1 MRASETRLLSG
12 SYSSVVR
19 FFALLALLGT
29 APASDAL
36 QSAAK
41 PPELGKVKSIAES
54 QHEIVMLLLE
64 KKDFTNALTEAN
76 KIFDMSWPEDQE
88 PILLKELLYLSDR
101 FMHKEQVPLGL
112 QLLQTN
118 QRMFKKSASQAAIWK
133 EKGYLFKRMN
143 QTDKALECFR
153 EAQHLEKSTPR

>member
-1 MRASETRLLSG
+1 MRASEIRLFIGFPSPVVRLL
-12 SYSSVVR
+12 
-19 FFALLALLGT
+19 ALLTLLGT
-29 APASDAL
+29 APASVAL

-64 KKDFTNALTEAN
+64 KKDFANALTEAN
-76 KIFDMSWPEDQE
+76 KIFDMSWPADQE

-101 FMHKEQVPLGL
+101 FMHKEQMSLGL

-118 QRMFKKSASQAAIWK
+118 QRMFKKPASQAAIWK
-133 EKGYLFKRMN
+133 EKGYLLKKMN

-153 EAQHLEKSTPR
+153 EAQRLEKSSTR

>member
-1 MRASETRLLSG
+1 MRAAEKRLFIG
-12 SYSSVVR
+12 SFSSVVLL
-19 FFALLALLGT
+19 FALLTLLGT
-29 APASDAL
+29 APASVAL
-36 QSAAK
+36 QSASK

-64 KKDFTNALTEAN
+64 KRDFSTALTEAS
-76 KIFDMSWPEDQE
+76 KIFEMSWPEDHE
-88 PILLKELLYLSDR
+88 PTLLKELLYLSDR
-101 FMHKEQVPLGL
+101 FMHKEQASLGL

-118 QRMFKKSASQAAIWK
+118 QRMFKKAASQAAIWK

-153 EAQHLEKSTPR
+153 EAQRLEKSSNR

>member
-1 MRASETRLLSG
+1 MRAAEKRSFVKSLP
-12 SYSSVVR
+12 SVVLLL
-19 FFALLALLGT
+19 ALLTLLGT
-29 APASDAL
+29 APTSVAL
-36 QSAAK
+36 QSASK

-64 KKDFTNALTEAN
+64 KKDFKAALAEAG
-76 KIFDMSWPEDQE
+76 KIFEMSWPEDQE
-88 PILLKELLYLSDR
+88 ATLLKELLYLSDR
-101 FMHKEQVPLGL
+101 FMHKDQTSLGL

-118 QRMFKKSASQAAIWK
+118 QRMFKKVSSQAAIWK

-153 EAQHLEKSTPR
+153 EAQRLEKSSPR